1 MFRIIDKDK
10 IIYFTYQKDADNYLD
25 FMKNGLKIIRVS
37 GRTYYFNNGDR
48 LTNVSLRGEKEQ
60 RYVLHTRTS
69 RTVKSERLQRKH
81 VECVNKLIEKCN

>member
-10 IIYFTYQKDADNYLD
+10 IIYFTYKKDADNYLD
-25 FMKNGLKIIRVS
+25 FMTNGLKIIRVS

-81 VECVNKLIEKCN
+81 IECVNKLIEKRN

>member
-37 GRTYYFNNGDR
+37 GRTYYFNNGDK
-48 LTNVSLRGEKEQ
+48 LINVSLRGEKEQ

-81 VECVNKLIEKCN
+81 VECVKKLLEKRN